1 MKNVGGLID
10 ELGKK
15 QQESLK
21 NLKKLKE
28 ENTKL
33 SLELS
38 FLRQESEKNRK
49 IVNSYEVLKKKV
61 ENTIVKVER
70 LLKKIDSSN
79 D

>member
-61 ENTIVKVER
+61 ENTIVKIER